1 MSNKKEYKANKV
13 GCVIYSISAI
23 VHDIL
28 LFFYLSY
35 FLKQGYTISSHFVLF
50 SITTVIWNISA
61 IVWIYRYIKSKKR

>member
-1 MSNKKEYKANKV
+1 MGNKKEYKVDKV

-28 LFFYLSY
+28 LCFYLSY
-35 FLKQGYTISSHFVLF
+35 FLKQGYTIPSHFVLF

-61 IVWIYRYIKSKKR
+61 IVWIYRYMKSKKQ